1 MRCYHGFSMHLFAA
15 FFSPRL
21 LLILWSR
28 MKQNSIVPTI
38 WLYMNWTVPSPL
50 VGITLTN
57 LRMEQNILLLMQYQ
71 QQHPN
76 DHLFKV
82 TDLYSIAKKLLIHSM
97 SLARKSTVKHTDS
110 HLIIKAQVRKK
121 KRVKNCLGIY
131 SLSTLT
137 DILNTFQT
145 GCCNRKLWVDFC
157 YDTVNLSIK

>member
-121 KRVKNCLGIY
+121 KKGEELLRYIQFINSYRYTEHISNRLLQQKT
-131 SLSTLT
+131 LSWL
-137 DILNTFQT
+137 L
-145 GCCNRKLWVDFC
+145 LWYC
-157 YDTVNLSIK
+157 